1 MGLKSFETPGIQMSW
16 EASGNKTR
24 HLKSKRQVNYY
35 PNLGRITK
43 GVSGVPLIAL
53 GPGPECQGF
62 KLHTSIRLRP
72 KICHHRA
79 QQPVCACA
87 AVLKV
92 SAFCR
97 EVKSKSFCLIVIIPQ
112 GVWRSPQLFSSA
124 SLHSAGQGGVGLSS
138 SIWYYQCFVELVK
151 CPHSDEAA
159 WRIKACTRKPIC
171 PFFPHQNPDVCPRD
185 APVDADS

>member
-62 KLHTSIRLRP
+62 KLHTSIGLRP

-97 EVKSKSFCLIVIIPQ
+97 EVKSKSFCLFVIIPQ
-112 GVWRSPQLFSSA
+112 RGAEIAPALLQCLSPQCRLGRSWAQQQYLLISVFS
-124 SLHSAGQGGVGLSS
+124 
-138 SIWYYQCFVELVK
+138 
-151 CPHSDEAA
+151 
-159 WRIKACTRKPIC
+159 RINEMP
-171 PFFPHQNPDVCPRD
+171 PL
-185 APVDADS
+185 